1 MSNTRPLGLRAKPL
15 SPDPATPPPCAPS
28 ACEVVM
34 RSLDDLKPNPKNAR
48 THSRRKIN
56 DLANTI
62 RAVGFTGVIVID
74 EKGMILAG
82 H

>member
-1 MSNTRPLGLRAKPL
+1 
-15 SPDPATPPPCAPS
+15 
-28 ACEVVM
+28 M